1 MTIIS
6 INHQPTGGKEWTAE
20 ITGRHPK
27 YGFSREF
34 LPVIARNWSSTGKT
48 GSTSFELS
56 EGKVYEIN
64 EPYKGRRFVTVTDG
78 KIQEIPIKKVME
90 IVNDM
95 EKVLNG
101 GDEMEKEYED
111 ITLEVGIWYF
121 DGTKEA
127 RKIKFQGRELKV
139 DDRFYTHDWN
149 DVGTDYHIY
158 ETADG
163 KYILYWT
170 NWSKRKDDIQT
181 KDYAIL
187 YQFPLPNMTY
197 IGTMF
202 CDRSGSNVNVM
213 RKQTGGWLAQS
224 RHPLEIKRRNKDEM
238 DKRKTAE
245 FR

>member
-1 MTIIS
+1 M
-6 INHQPTGGKEWTAE
+6 NK
-20 ITGRHPK
+20 
-27 YGFSREF
+27 
-34 LPVIARNWSSTGKT
+34 N
-48 GSTSFELS
+48 
-56 EGKVYEIN
+56 
-64 EPYKGRRFVTVTDG
+64 
-78 KIQEIPIKKVME
+78 
-90 IVNDM
+90 
-95 EKVLNG
+95 
-101 GDEMEKEYED
+101 KEYED

-202 CDRSGSNVNVM
+202 CDRSGIISDSLL
-213 RKQTGGWLAQS
+213 KEAKSQC
-224 RHPLEIKRRNKDEM
+224 
-238 DKRKTAE
+238 
-245 FR
+245 